1 MQLHGTAT
9 NKQTINVA
17 ANKRSTKKKP
27 LKKVEWQIVGDN
39 LDEDLESKPEI
50 IKQPQSTVVYPH
62 LGQPLKPEQRD
73 GMRESLRKIY
83 EEEEGTELFEPLFL
97 LLLLLLTSMF

>member
-1 MQLHGTAT
+1 MELLPTSKPLMLQ
-9 NKQTINVA
+9 QT
-17 ANKRSTKKKP
+17 KDPQKKKKT

-62 LGQPLKPEQRD
+62 LGQPLKPSYLNE
-73 GMRESLRKIY
+73 
-83 EEEEGTELFEPLFL
+83 
-97 LLLLLLTSMF
+97 

>member
-1 MQLHGTAT
+1 MELLPTSKPLMLQ
-9 NKQTINVA
+9 QT
-17 ANKRSTKKKP
+17 KDPQKKKT

-62 LGQPLKPEQRD
+62 LGQPLKPSYLNE
-73 GMRESLRKIY
+73 
-83 EEEEGTELFEPLFL
+83 
-97 LLLLLLTSMF
+97 

>member
-17 ANKRSTKKKP
+17 ANKRSTKKKT

-62 LGQPLKPEQRD
+62 LGQPLKPSYLNE
-73 GMRESLRKIY
+73 
-83 EEEEGTELFEPLFL
+83 
-97 LLLLLLTSMF
+97 

>member
-9 NKQTINVA
+9 NKQTTNVA
-17 ANKRSTKKKP
+17 ANKRSTHKKP

-39 LDEDLESKPEI
+39 LDEDLESKQER

-62 LGQPLKPEQRD
+62 LGQPLKPSYLNE
-73 GMRESLRKIY
+73 
-83 EEEEGTELFEPLFL
+83 
-97 LLLLLLTSMF
+97 